1 MEDQTKNNQADEQ
14 ISDEQLA
21 DVSGGNSLH
30 KTRLDHLD
38 NQSKSVKDIQETRL
52 DHLDNQSK

>member
-1 MEDQTKNNQADEQ
+1 MEDQTKNIKADEQ
-14 ISDEQLA
+14 ISDEQLS
-21 DVSGGNSLH
+21 DVAGGNSVH
-30 KTRLDHLD
+30 KTRLEHLD